1 MKTSGKVLARQV
13 ARIKESGVFSV
24 RSENLPTWCP
34 GCGYFGIHQGL
45 NNAIQGLQLL
55 HHQVVVVSGIGCA
68 GRYPFFSNTYGLHTV
83 HGRALPVATG
93 VKLANSALT
102 VFAVGGDGD
111 GLAIGGAHFPHIA
124 RRDINVNYLLFDN
137 SIYGL
142 TKGQPS
148 PSSPTGFKTKT
159 SPAGSTEAP
168 LNATL
173 MALSYGASFV
183 ARLFAGDPE
192 GITAALIEGIQHPGF
207 SFFHLYTSCVT
218 FDKQFKTWDNLKE
231 WVHPLPDGYDRS
243 NRKQAMMHVLE
254 DSFSLGVLFQ
264 KRLADNEPG

>member
-1 MKTSGKVLARQV
+1 MKTSGKILAAQV
-13 ARIKESGVFSV
+13 DSINESEVFKV
-24 RSENLPTWCP
+24 RSGNLPTWCP

-45 NNAIQGLQLL
+45 NNAIQEMAIP
-55 HHQVVVVSGIGCA
+55 HHEIVTVSGIGCA
-68 GRYPFFSNTYGLHTV
+68 GRYPFFSNTYGIHAL
-83 HGRALPVATG
+83 HGRALPMATG
-93 VKLANSALT
+93 VKLGKPELT

-111 GLAIGGAHFPHIA
+111 GLGIGGGHLPHIC

-142 TKGQPS
+142 TKGQTS

-159 SPAGSTEAP
+159 TPDGNLDQP

-173 MALSYGASFV
+173 MTLAYGAGFV

-192 GITAALIEGIQHPGF
+192 GITRALLEGIKHPGF
-207 SFFHLYTSCVT
+207 AFFHIYTSCVT

-231 WVHPLPDGYDRS
+231 RIHPIPASHDRHD
-243 NRKQAMMHVLE
+243 RAAAIAHIME
-254 DSFSLGVLFQ
+254 DDYSTGVVYE
-264 KRLADNEPG
+264 KRG

>member
-1 MKTSGKVLARQV
+1 MKTSGKTLAEEV
-13 ARIKESGVFSV
+13 SRIQDSDVFSV
-24 RSENLPTWCP
+24 RSDNLPTWCP

-45 NNAIQGLQLL
+45 NNAIQRVNLP
-55 HHQVVVVSGIGCA
+55 HHRVVTVSGIGCA
-68 GRYPFFSNTYGLHTV
+68 GRYPFFTNTYGLHTV
-83 HGRALPVATG
+83 HGRSLPVATG
-93 VKLANSALT
+93 VKLANPDLT

-111 GLAIGGAHFPHIA
+111 GLAIGGAHLPHIA
-124 RRDINVNYLLFDN
+124 RRDVDVNYLLFDN

-148 PSSPTGFKTKT
+148 PSSQVGLKTKV
-159 SPAGSTEAP
+159 SPNGSTDQP

-192 GITAALIEGIQHPGF
+192 SITHALIEGIGHKGF

-218 FDKQFKTWDNLKE
+218 FDKQFKTWANLKE
-231 WVHPLPDGYDRS
+231 RVHPLPDQHDPS
-243 NRKQAMMHVLE
+243 DLKQAITQVLD
-254 DSFSLGVLFQ
+254 DSYSMGIIYRREGL
-264 KRLADNEPG
+264 

>member
-1 MKTSGKVLARQV
+1 MKTPGKILSETVE
-13 ARIKESGVFSV
+13 RIQDSDLFSV

-45 NNAIQGLQLL
+45 NSAVLRLALPL
-55 HHQVVVVSGIGCA
+55 HRVVTVSGIGCA
-68 GRYPFFSNTYGLHTV
+68 GRYPFFTHTYGLHTV

-93 VKLANSALT
+93 VKLANPKLT

-111 GLAIGGAHFPHIA
+111 GLAIGGGHLPHIA
-124 RRDINVNYLLFDN
+124 RRDVNVNYLLFDN

-148 PSSPTGFKTKT
+148 PSTHVGLRTKVSPR
-159 SPAGSTEAP
+159 GSVETP

-173 MALSYGASFV
+173 MALSYGATFV

-192 GITAALIEGIQHPGF
+192 GITDALMEGIRHPGF
-207 SFFHLYTSCVT
+207 AFFHLYTSCVT
-218 FDKQFKTWDNLKE
+218 FDKQFKTWNNLKE
-231 WVHPLPDGYDRS
+231 SVHSLPEEYDPS
-243 NRKQAMMHVLE
+243 DRKQAMGHIL
-254 DSFSLGVLFQ
+254 DDDFSLGIIYHEERPPL
-264 KRLADNEPG
+264 

>member
-1 MKTSGKVLARQV
+1 MKTSGKVLAEKV
-13 ARIKESGVFSV
+13 AKIKDSRVFSV

-45 NNAIQGLQLL
+45 NNAIQRLDLQ
-55 HHQVVVVSGIGCA
+55 HHKVVVVSGIGCA

-93 VKLANSALT
+93 VKLANPELT

-111 GLAIGGAHFPHIA
+111 GLAIGGGHLPHIA
-124 RRDINVNYLLFDN
+124 RRNVNVNYLLFDN

-148 PSSPTGFKTKT
+148 PSSPLGFKTKA
-159 SPAGSTEAP
+159 SPGGSTEEP

-192 GITAALIEGIQHPGF
+192 GISAALIEGIHHKGF

-218 FDKQFKTWDNLKE
+218 FDKSFKTWEHLKE
-231 WVHPLPDGYDRS
+231 WVHPLPEQYDPTDR
-243 NRKQAMMHVLE
+243 RQAFDQVLE
-254 DSFSLGVLFQ
+254 DSFSLGILY
-264 KRLADNEPG
+264 RREG